1 MNRSKIL
8 NIATSLIFILV
19 FSALST
25 FVPRKY
31 FGIVFAIYLVS
42 VLAIMVIVPRIMMRK
57 RSTKIVHE
65 GSILMRSRQKEVI
78 EILSRDKLLSAELK
92 SQGVR
97 MLGTMI
103 LPLLVW
109 FVLSI
114 PLLNIIMPSTATQ
127 NSIETFLRYV
137 IFYSVLFGV
146 MYILRYLLMPKKLII
161 PVFEFEVRES
171 GIVGPGTL
179 AIPFP
184 LNTERYEISYNA
196 RRSFVEIYDK
206 QTKQAFRLYTNDVYR
221 LKNIIE
227 KHAIKDK
234 NRELDRC

>member
-1 MNRSKIL
+1 MNKSKIL
-8 NIATSLIFILV
+8 NIGTSLVFILV

-25 FVPRKY
+25 FVPREY

-42 VLAIMVIVPRIMMRK
+42 VLAIMLIVPRFMMRK
-57 RSTKIVHE
+57 RSVKIVHQ
-65 GSILMRSRQKEVI
+65 GSILMRSRQREVI
-78 EILSRDKLLSAELK
+78 EILSRDKMLSAELK
-92 SQGVR
+92 SQGIR

-103 LPLLVW
+103 LPIVVW
-109 FVLSI
+109 FALSV
-114 PLLNIIMPSTATQ
+114 PLFNIIMPSTPTQ
-127 NSIETFLRYV
+127 NAIETFLRYV
-137 IFYSVLFGV
+137 IFYSVLFGS

-184 LNTERYEISYNA
+184 LDTKRYELSYDVK
-196 RRSFVEIYDK
+196 RSFIEIYDK
-206 QTKQAFRLYTNDVYR
+206 QTKQAFRLYTSDVYK
-221 LKNIIE
+221 LKSIIE

-234 NRELDRC
+234 SREG

>member
-1 MNRSKIL
+1 MDKSKIL
-8 NIATSLIFILV
+8 NVLTSMIFILI
-19 FSALST
+19 FSAIST
-25 FVPRKY
+25 FVPREY

-42 VLAIMVIVPRIMMRK
+42 VLVIMLIVPRFMMRK
-57 RSTKIVHE
+57 RSAKIVHK

-78 EILSRDKLLSAELK
+78 EVLARDRMLSAELK
-92 SQGVR
+92 SQGIR

-103 LPLLVW
+103 LPIVIW

-114 PLLNIIMPSTATQ
+114 PLLNIIVPPTATQ
-127 NSIETFLRYV
+127 NAIETFLRYV

-146 MYILRYLLMPKKLII
+146 MYILRYILMPKRLII

-171 GIVGPGTL
+171 GIVGPGAL

-184 LNTERYEISYNA
+184 LDTERYEISYDV
-196 RRSFVEIYDK
+196 RRSYVEIYDRR
-206 QTKQAFRLYTNDVYR
+206 TKQAFRLYTSDVYK

-227 KHAIKDK
+227 KHAIKGRS
-234 NRELDRC
+234 RES

>member
-42 VLAIMVIVPRIMMRK
+42 ILAIMVIVPRIMMRK

-78 EILSRDKLLSAELK
+78 EILSRDSKLLSAELK

-103 LPLLVW
+103 VPLLVW

-146 MYILRYLLMPKKLII
+146 MYILRYILMPKRLII

-171 GIVGPGTL
+171 GIVGPGAL

-184 LNTERYEISYNA
+184 LDTERYEISYDV
-196 RRSFVEIYDK
+196 RRSYVEIYDRR
-206 QTKQAFRLYTNDVYR
+206 TKQAFRLYTSDVYK

-227 KHAIKDK
+227 KHAIKGRS
-234 NRELDRC
+234 RES